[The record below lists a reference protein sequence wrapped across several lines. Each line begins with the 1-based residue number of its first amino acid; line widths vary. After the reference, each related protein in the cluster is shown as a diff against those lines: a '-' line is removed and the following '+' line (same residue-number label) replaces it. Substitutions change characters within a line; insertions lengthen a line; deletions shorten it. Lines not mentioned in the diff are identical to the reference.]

1 VTTNP
6 EESQPA
12 AGGPLVDFEQLLAA
26 AGDDP
31 QILQE
36 LVTLYFD
43 QAKDVM
49 AQLVVAVNQ
58 RSARDVDYLAHKLVG
73 ASLACGM
80 SIMVAPLRE
89 LEQRARQG
97 DLDRA
102 EELRSLAAGR
112 LEQVRAAVREFVV
125 KYNKS

>member
-1 VTTNP
+1 
-6 EESQPA
+6 
-12 AGGPLVDFEQLLAA
+12 
-26 AGDDP
+26 
-31 QILQE
+31 
-36 LVTLYFD
+36 
-43 QAKDVM
+43 
-49 AQLVVAVNQ
+49 
-58 RSARDVDYLAHKLVG
+58 
-73 ASLACGM
+73 
-80 SIMVAPLRE
+80 MVAPLRE